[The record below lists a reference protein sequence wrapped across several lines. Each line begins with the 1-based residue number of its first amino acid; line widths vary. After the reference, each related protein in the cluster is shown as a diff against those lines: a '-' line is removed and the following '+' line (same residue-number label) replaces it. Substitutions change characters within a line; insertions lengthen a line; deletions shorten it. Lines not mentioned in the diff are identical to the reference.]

1 MAWGNGGEA
10 QALAHH
16 AVQDQRKETDT
27 RVRPDPLGQT
37 VEHQRDPDFGLEHP
51 EPVLDVV
58 SVSPMVDCFGG
69 VVVSWTIR
77 LRPDA
82 ELVNTILDAPIQPV
96 ATSKERP
103 VAHSDRGARCRWPGW
118 LSWIA
123 DARLVR
129 LKVSQGRACG
139 RLSDR
144 GNSILRCHAI

>member
-37 VEHQRDPDFGLEHP
+37 VEHQRDPDLGLEYP

-82 ELVNTILDAPIQPV
+82 ELVNTMLDAPIQTV
-96 ATSKERP
+96 ATSRERP
-103 VAHSDRGARCRWPGW
+103 VVHSDRGAP
-118 LSWIA
+118 LPV
-123 DARLVR
+123 ARMAVMDRGREACSLE
-129 LKVSQGRACG
+129 VSQGRACG

-144 GNSILRCHAI
+144 GISILRCHAI